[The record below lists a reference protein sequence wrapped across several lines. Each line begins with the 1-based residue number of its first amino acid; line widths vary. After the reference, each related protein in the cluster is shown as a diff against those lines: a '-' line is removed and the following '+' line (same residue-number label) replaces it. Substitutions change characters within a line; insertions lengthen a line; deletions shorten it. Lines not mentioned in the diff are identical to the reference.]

1 MTSIP
6 LPSQRRIVSSRWAF
20 ALCTLWL
27 SLVTPSALKA
37 AFGLTTDATFYTV
50 DTDAGL
56 VFKIR
61 RFDNGSSTQ
70 SPGDIASLVYN
81 GVEYQDQSRG
91 SQINSGFDWLY
102 TGISASNVTAETV
115 GTDYVKVTV
124 TAGDLTH
131 YYIARRGDT
140 NIYMG
145 TYFTTQPDVHGLVRY
160 IMRMPSNLIPDG
172 PVPSDIRNTA
182 GAIESG
188 DIFGLANG
196 ETRSKHYSNH
206 RQMDWTY
213 VGASGPNVGVWM
225 VKGNEEGMSGGPFYR
240 SLIAQT
246 GSDQEVYAMINY
258 GEGQTDVFRP
268 GILNLYTFVVNN
280 GSAPVTP
287 DLSWMGDL
295 NLLGWVPVS
304 ARGAVAGTTS
314 GIPATS
320 QTVVGFSN
328 ATAQYWA
335 VSTGGTYTCTGMIPG
350 TYTATLY
357 KGELAVAAGSV
368 TVTAGTTATLDLVST
383 EVVGS
388 AIFRIGEW
396 DGAPNGFL
404 NADKFTWMHPSDVR
418 MDSWAPAPFLAN
430 YDPVGKFPSIEAR
443 AANSPVTVQFYL
455 APNQITDL
463 TLKIG
468 ITTAYNGG
476 RPQVNVNN
484 AYNTPIINPSNQ
496 PQTRTFT
503 VGTYRGN
510 NTTFTFT
517 IPASA
522 LVVGLNT
529 MKITPLSGSADAT
542 TWLSAG
548 WVYDAVELDG
558 PIATPAINYVGG
570 NPLVISGTAEPRRS
584 ITVTLDGTTVIGT
597 TTTDGSG
604 SWTLVSSTSLASG
617 NHSVSA
623 VADDGAGHASPTSAA
638 AAFNAGIAMP
648 VIASAQGDTGTY
660 ASGATTSDRVFVF
673 NGSAGAGNTVTLTR
687 LGTGTVGSTVANAS
701 GAWSFDYTS
710 VSLPDGANRF
720 YATASNGA
728 GNSASSPVFT
738 LNLAGA
744 PRVAIARF
752 NPATNVIST
761 GVTSVVFR
769 VTFNHN
775 VSNVS
780 PGAFALGTS
789 GTATGTIASVSASA
803 GSEFDVTVN
812 ALSGTGNLRLDLK
825 PNVVLDGASNPEAGF
840 TAGESYSLVLP
851 TTGNGTWVQPAS
863 GGLWSDALNWQNAVI
878 ADGTANSA
886 NFSTL
891 DIATDTTVHLDSPR
905 SLNSATF
912 ADTAASSPASWTVD
926 NNGNPAN
933 RITLGGAS
941 PTITVGTLG
950 TGAVMNLG
958 AGLAG
963 TSGLAKAGV
972 GTLVL
977 SGPSTLTGA
986 LNVNGGNVQVAN
998 GASLALGNSAVNVG
1012 TNCTLEVAGGSF
1024 SAGGLVSAAQTVL
1037 VSGGTA
1043 TLGSF
1048 RTNSNFGAILK
1059 VTGGT
1064 LNLGDVNLQRTA
1076 GTAADFN
1083 SGFIVSGGSATV
1095 TTLRV
1100 GTLNSYSNVSVEGTG
1115 TLTATGTVTLGVQTS
1130 GARGGAL
1137 RVLGNGTFNAND
1149 TAYGLLLCRTTG
1161 GNTAN
1166 VGAATF
1172 TGGVSTVEKITL
1184 GFDNTVT
1191 GGSGTI
1197 TVNGGALYIGS
1208 GGIVKNGT
1216 SGMATTLSFSSG
1228 TVGAKANWSTT
1239 HPVTLPT
1246 NGNVAFKAADAAG
1259 NPWSIS
1265 LNGVVSGAGGF
1276 TKTGGGTLTLDGGAT
1291 THTYTGATT
1300 VNAGTLRV
1308 TSTLATAANGIAVN
1322 AGGTLGGNGIVNR
1335 AIALNNGGVVAPDG
1349 ASAIATLTGTTLSWN
1364 GGGTL
1369 ACDLG
1374 ANGSSDVIALTGAFA
1389 KGSAGTYNVAFAPG
1403 AGFAAGNTYTLVTF
1417 ASTTFA
1423 DANAFSATGLPD
1435 GIGALF
1441 QLKDNRLQVRIQA
1454 KPNVTSATPP
1464 NGMYGAPYS
1473 YTATADDT
1481 PATFSV
1487 DALPPGLTLDPV
1499 SGVISGTP
1507 TAAGIYP
1514 VTLTVTNT
1522 AGSTSLPFSLTIAK
1536 APASIALGNLA
1547 GTYTG
1552 TPHGVSA
1559 LTSPIGLPVTVSYNG
1574 SAALPVNAGSYAVEA
1589 VIADPNYAGVANA
1602 SLVIAKAEA
1611 TVTVT
1616 PYAVTYDT
1624 AAHTATGTATGVLG
1638 ETLAGLNLGGTT
1650 HTNAGTYHDTWTF
1663 TDITGNYLAAN
1674 GAVTDTIDVAS
1685 ATIALDGL
1693 NAFYDGT
1700 PKAVTTTTTP
1710 AGLTVDVT
1718 YDGVTTA
1725 PTMPGTYAV
1734 VATIN
1739 DSNYSGTASGT
1750 LNIRT
1755 TALVRHAPALHGEI
1769 DGSVQVLSAQNMMLN
1784 GSDLVSG
1791 DLLVPGSPAVRLN
1804 GAATLGGTQD
1814 SDGAQTPANYTVT
1827 LNGAAMLRYLVR
1839 RVDAIAMPTATA
1851 AQAATGT
1858 RDVTLLTATDNPGD
1872 VATIRNLTVA
1882 GSAGDVALPAG
1893 TYGQLTVTG
1902 GNALVLGHAGAAA
1915 PDVYYVRGL
1924 TVNTGAVK
1932 LAGPVVLVVA
1942 TNATLN
1948 DGSQAGAAAH
1958 PEWLSVELPN
1968 GGVTLN
1974 GSVAVYGHVLAP
1986 NGTVTLNGDASL
1998 RGSVASDRLTLNGAA
2013 TLATA
2018 P

>member
-1 MTSIP
+1 MTSSP
-6 LPSQRRIVSSRWAF
+6 LCSLRLFVASRWAL
-20 ALCTLWL
+20 ALCTL
-27 SLVTPSALKA
+27 SLGLLTPTALKA
-37 AFGLTTDATFYTV
+37 AFGLTTDSTFYTV

-81 GVEYQDQSRG
+81 GVEYQDLSRG

-131 YYIARRGDT
+131 YYVARRGDT

-172 PVPSDIRNTA
+172 PVPSDIRDTA

-246 GSDQEVYAMINY
+246 GSDQEVYAMLNY

-268 GILNLYTFVVNN
+268 GILNLYTFVINH

-295 NLLGWVPVS
+295 NLLGWVPAS
-304 ARGAVAGTTS
+304 GRGAVTGATS
-314 GIPATS
+314 GIPASS

-335 VSTGGTYTCTGMIPG
+335 VANNGTYTCSGMIPG

-357 KGELAVAAGSV
+357 KGELAVGTGTV
-368 TVTAGTTATLDLVST
+368 TVTAGTTATLDLAST

-404 NADKFTWMHPSDVR
+404 NGDKFTWMHPSDVR
-418 MDSWAPAPFLAN
+418 MDSWAPVPFLAN
-430 YDPVGKFPSIEAR
+430 YDPIGKFPSIEAR

-496 PQTRTFT
+496 PATRTIT

-510 NTTFTFT
+510 NATFTFT

-529 MKITPLSGSADAT
+529 MKITPLSGSADIS

-548 WVYDAVELDG
+548 WVFDAVELDG
-558 PIATPAINYVGG
+558 PIATPVINYVGG
-570 NPLVISGTAEPRRS
+570 SPLVIGGTSEPGRT

-597 TTTDGSG
+597 TTTDASG
-604 SWTLVSSTSLASG
+604 AWTLASSTSLASG
-617 NHSVSA
+617 NHTVAA
-623 VADDGAGHASPTSAA
+623 VADDAAGHASPTSAA
-638 AAFNAGIAMP
+638 MVFNAGITIPM
-648 VIASAQGDTGTY
+648 IASAQGDTGTY
-660 ASGATTSDRVFVF
+660 ASGATTSDRVFVLK
-673 NGSAGAGNTVTLTR
+673 GSAGAGNTVTLTR
-687 LGTGTVGSTVANAS
+687 LGTGTIGSTVANAS

-720 YATASNGA
+720 YATASNGS

-744 PRVAIARF
+744 PRVSIARF
-752 NPATNVIST
+752 NPSTSVIST

-775 VSNVS
+775 VGNVS
-780 PGAFALGTS
+780 PSAFALGTS

-803 GSEFDVTVN
+803 GTAFDVTVN
-812 ALSGTGNLRLDLK
+812 ALSGTGNLRLVLK
-825 PNVVLDGASNPEAGF
+825 PNVVLDGSNNPEAGY

-851 TTGNGTWVQPAS
+851 TTGNGTWVQPA
-863 GGLWSDALNWQNAVI
+863 GGGVWSDALNWQNAMI
-878 ADGTANSA
+878 ADGTSNSA

-891 DIATDTTVHLDSPR
+891 DIATDNTVYLDSPR

-912 ADTAASSPASWTVD
+912 ADTAASSPASWTID
-926 NNGNPAN
+926 NGGNPAN
-933 RITLGGAS
+933 KLTLGGSS

-950 TGAVMNLG
+950 TGAVTTVS

-977 SGPSTLTGA
+977 SGPSTLTGTF
-986 LNVNGGNVQVAN
+986 NVNGGNVQVAN
-998 GASLALGNSAVNVG
+998 GGSLALGNSAVNVA
-1012 TNCTLEVAGGSF
+1012 TNCTLEIAGGSF
-1024 SAGGLVSAAQTVL
+1024 SAGGLVSTAQTL
-1037 VSGGTA
+1037 IVSGGTA
-1043 TLGSF
+1043 NLGSF

-1059 VTGGT
+1059 VAGGT

-1076 GTAADFN
+1076 GTSADFN

-1100 GTLNSYSNVSVEGTG
+1100 GTLNSYANVSVEGSG
-1115 TLTATGTVTLGVQTS
+1115 VLTATGTVTLGVQTS

-1137 RVLGNGTFNAND
+1137 RVIGNGTFNAND

-1166 VGAATF
+1166 VGIATF

-1216 SGMATTLSFSSG
+1216 SGMTTSLSFSSG

-1246 NGNVAFKAADAAG
+1246 NGNIAFKAADAAG
-1259 NPWSIS
+1259 NPFSIS

-1276 TKTGGGTLTLDGGAT
+1276 TKTGAGALTLDGGAT
-1291 THTYTGATT
+1291 THTYTGATN

-1308 TSTLATAANGIAVN
+1308 TSTLAAAANGIAIN
-1322 AGGTLGGNGIVNR
+1322 AGGALGGNGTINR
-1335 AIALNNGGVVAPDG
+1335 AIVLNNGGAVAPDG
-1349 ASAIATLTGTTLSWN
+1349 GSAIATLNGTTLTWN
-1364 GGGTL
+1364 GGG
-1369 ACDLG
+1369 AMAFDLG
-1374 ANGSSDVIALTGAFA
+1374 TSGSSDAVALSGAFA
-1389 KGSAGTYNVAFAPG
+1389 KGSAGSYTFVFTPG
-1403 AGFAAGNTYTLVTF
+1403 SGFAAGNTYTLVTF

-1423 DANAFSATGLPD
+1423 DASAFTATGLPA
-1435 GIGALF
+1435 GTGALF
-1441 QLKDNRLQVRIQA
+1441 QLTGNSLRVRIQA
-1454 KPNVTSATPP
+1454 TPTFTSAAPP
-1464 NGMYGAPYS
+1464 SGMYGVPYS
-1473 YTATADDT
+1473 YTVTADDL
-1481 PATFSV
+1481 PAKFTV
-1487 DALPPGLTLDPV
+1487 DALPPGLVLDGI

-1507 TAAGIYP
+1507 AAAGDYP
-1514 VTLTVTNT
+1514 ATLTVTNT
-1522 AGSTSLPFSLTIAK
+1522 AGSTSLPFTLTIAK
-1536 APASIALGNLA
+1536 APASISLGNLVS
-1547 GTYTG
+1547 TYTG
-1552 TPHGVSA
+1552 ASHGVSA
-1559 LTSPIGLPVTVSYNG
+1559 VTSPLGLAVAVSYNG
-1574 SAALPVNAGSYAVEA
+1574 SGGLPVNAGSYAVEA
-1589 VIADPNYAGVANA
+1589 VIADPNYTGGANA
-1602 SLVIAKAEA
+1602 SLVIAKAAA
-1611 TVTVT
+1611 TIAVT
-1616 PYAVTYDT
+1616 PYTVTYNGAAHTAGATATGVLGETLAGLNVGGTTHTNAGTYNDTWTFTDVTGNYLNANGAVTDKIDLAAATIAVTPYTVTYDG

-1638 ETLAGLNLGGTT
+1638 ETLTGLNLGGTT
-1650 HTNAGTYHDTWTF
+1650 HTNAGTYNDTWTF
-1663 TDITGNYLAAN
+1663 TDVTGNYLNAN
-1674 GAVTDTIDVAS
+1674 GAVTDKIDMAA
-1685 ATIALDGL
+1685 ATIAV
-1693 NAFYDGT
+1693 T
-1700 PKAVTTTTTP
+1700 PYS
-1710 AGLTVDVT
+1710 VT
-1718 YDGVTTA
+1718 YDGAAHTA
-1725 PTMPGTYAV
+1725 TGL
-1734 VATIN
+1734 AT
-1739 DSNYSGTASGT
+1739 GVLGET
-1750 LNIRT
+1750 LT
-1755 TALVRHAPALHGEI
+1755 GL
-1769 DGSVQVLSAQNMMLN
+1769 D
-1784 GSDLVSG
+1784 
-1791 DLLVPGSPAVRLN
+1791 
-1804 GAATLGGTQD
+1804 LGGTTHTNAGSYNDTWTFTD
-1814 SDGAQTPANYTVT
+1814 STGNYLNANGAVTDKIDLAAATIAVTPYTVT
-1827 LNGAAMLRYLVR
+1827 YDGAALSS
-1839 RVDAIAMPTATA
+1839 
-1851 AQAATGT
+1851 
-1858 RDVTLLTATDNPGD
+1858 TL
-1872 VATIRNLTVA
+1872 
-1882 GSAGDVALPAG
+1882 GS
-1893 TYGQLTVTG
+1893 
-1902 GNALVLGHAGAAA
+1902 
-1915 PDVYYVRGL
+1915 
-1924 TVNTGAVK
+1924 
-1932 LAGPVVLVVA
+1932 
-1942 TNATLN
+1942 
-1948 DGSQAGAAAH
+1948 
-1958 PEWLSVELPN
+1958 
-1968 GGVTLN
+1968 
-1974 GSVAVYGHVLAP
+1974 
-1986 NGTVTLNGDASL
+1986 
-1998 RGSVASDRLTLNGAA
+1998 
-2013 TLATA
+2013 
-2018 P
+2018 